1 MAIST
6 PKSGDIVSFQLVQN
20 GLLGDER
27 SQVKVAA
34 ADMDY
39 QAAKL
44 IDPQLN
50 VKHTT
55 LFPYFKDAVGGIDN
69 PNQYKY
75 VAFQLANGQVEVIGI
90 PWIKESTYRI
100 VEGRIADLQVT
111 NFREEFRGPMQ
122 TFLANLG
129 ATYTLTVRDI

>member
-1 MAIST
+1 MAIAT

-27 SQVKVAA
+27 VQVRVSA
-34 ADMDY
+34 ADVDY
-39 QAAKL
+39 QTAKL

-69 PNQYKY
+69 PSAYKY
-75 VAFQLANGQVEVIGI
+75 VTFQLANGAIEVIGV
-90 PWIKESTYRI
+90 PWIKEATYRI
-100 VEGRIADLQVT
+100 VDGRIETIQIT
-111 NFREEFRGPMQ
+111 NFREEFRGPLL
-122 TFLANLG
+122 TFLKNLG
-129 ATYTLTVRDI
+129 ASYTITGTET

>member
-55 LFPYFKDAVGGIDN
+55 LFPYFQGAVGGIDN

>member
-1 MAIST
+1 MAIPT

-27 SQVKVAA
+27 SQVKVSGS
-34 ADMDY
+34 DLDY
-39 QAAKL
+39 QTAKM

-50 VKHTT
+50 IKHTT
-55 LFPYFKDAVGGIDN
+55 LFPYFKDAVGGVDD
-69 PNQYKY
+69 PGKYKY
-75 VAFQLANGQVEVIGI
+75 AVFKLANGNLEVIGI
-90 PWIKESTYRI
+90 PWIKESTYRL
-100 VEGRIADLQVT
+100 VDGRIADLQIT

-129 ATYTLTVRDI
+129 ATYTMTVRDT